1 MKYPLYRLV
10 PMVCVMGTIFFLSHK
25 TGDEVNLPQ
34 ITGIDLVAHM
44 TIYALL
50 ACTVFFAWP
59 DRFKRGAPFATVCY
73 TVVFCLLY
81 GISDE
86 FHQAFVPG
94 RFVSVLDV
102 VADTV
107 GPLFISGLW
116 WLKIKK
122 PIVSEPLS

>member
-1 MKYPLYRLV
+1 
-10 PMVCVMGTIFFLSHK
+10 MVCVMGTIFFLSHK
-25 TGDEVNLPQ
+25 TGDEVHLPQ

-50 ACTVFFAWP
+50 ACTVLFAWP
-59 DRFKRGAPFATVCY
+59 QRFKQMYPLRAVCY
-73 TVVFCLLY
+73 TVFFCLLY

-86 FHQAFVPG
+86 FHQSFVPG

-107 GPLFISGLW
+107 GPLLVCGLW

-122 PIVSEPLS
+122 PIVSQRLS